1 MYLFFDTET
10 TGLPKNY
17 KAPVTDINNWPRMI
31 QIAWVLADK
40 NGNKLDTST
49 NIIKPENFTIPKAA
63 SNVHG
68 ITTEMAISEGR
79 NLNTVLLEFNE
90 LVEQADYIVAHNIS
104 FDEKIIGAEFV
115 RNKIQTNFN
124 NKTKIC
130 TMKKSTD
137 YCRIQGY
144 YGYKW
149 PTLSEL
155 HIKLF
160 GEDFEGAHDA
170 LADILA
176 TEKCFWKLKE
186 KGII

>member
-17 KAPVTDINNWPRMI
+17 NAPASNLKNWPRMI
-31 QIAWVLADK
+31 QIAWVLCDK
-40 NGNKLDTST
+40 NGNRIETST
-49 NIIKPENFTIPKAA
+49 NIIKPENFIIPKEA
-63 SNVHG
+63 SNIHG
-68 ITTEMAISEGR
+68 ITTEKAIEEGR
-79 NLNTVLLEFNE
+79 NLKTVLSEFND
-90 LVEQADYIVAHNIS
+90 LVEQSDFIVAHNIS
-104 FDEKIIGAEFV
+104 FDEKIIGAEFI
-115 RNKIQTNFN
+115 RNSITNNFDTKN
-124 NKTKIC
+124 KIC
-130 TMKKSTD
+130 TMKSATD
-137 YCRIQGY
+137 FCKIKGY

-176 TEKCFWKLKE
+176 TEKCFWKLRSK
-186 KGII
+186 KIV